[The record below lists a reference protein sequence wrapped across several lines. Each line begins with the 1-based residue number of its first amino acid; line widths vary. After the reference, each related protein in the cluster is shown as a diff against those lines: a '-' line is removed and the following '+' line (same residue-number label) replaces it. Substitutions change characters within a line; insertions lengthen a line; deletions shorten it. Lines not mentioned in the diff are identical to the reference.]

1 MSTLAKAAVPMKR
14 SRAAEQAL
22 ARVSRLLVSSAGRD
36 LDQILLLIGTSFGA
50 EHVYVAFA
58 TEAFVSDAPTLA
70 ESLTRDLPP
79 PVPSHWLG
87 TSRAWSR
94 EGAPPLD
101 TDLQD
106 AVEVQARQAV
116 AQHES
121 ASRPFCVVGPSEPS
135 RAFALP
141 LLSDDDRFVGY
152 LGFVMPP
159 GGPSLSGALGRA
171 LSVLGDILGAHLSRL
186 AADEAR
192 ANTERRWR
200 TLVDHHPDSTLVTVD
215 GWIVYANTAAVGLF
229 AADDAEALRSLSF
242 RDFLSAAEEDRILA
256 AQRAQLASDA
266 PYPVEHT
273 ILRLDGDERW
283 VESVSVP
290 FSGLSGGVQTV
301 LRDVTERVLSE
312 RRYQTFVETI
322 SEGVWRVDLTRPVAP
337 SAPPHVQAE
346 QIVAAGRLSEINPV
360 MRRLFWPDRSP
371 LGASVR
377 ALAGDVGRMLFQA
390 LAEAGHRLHDYEV
403 VVHRPGQPPRYL
415 SVNAV
420 SQFDRGL
427 LVSVWGSCTDVTE
440 RVAMER
446 AMVDALEEQ
455 QERIGRDLHDSVG
468 QLLTGVRMMSEN
480 VASQVAGHPA
490 EATALRVAAYASEAL
505 DQVRTICRGLVP
517 PHLYSEGVAIAL
529 ADLVEQANALGPA
542 RCVFRRTGRV
552 DLAEP
557 DVALQC
563 YRIAQEAISNAL
575 RHAHA
580 SRVSV
585 VFGPARGGVVMEVRD
600 DGVGFELDRE
610 RSRSIGLLSMRRRA
624 HLVGAT
630 LTIET
635 APGGGTRVRLMVRPN
650 RDRTGSE
657 AERADVAPAVV
668 R

>member
-1 MSTLAKAAVPMKR
+1 MSTMATAAVPKKR

-36 LDQILLLIGTSFGA
+36 LDQILALIGTSFGA
-50 EHVYVAFA
+50 EHVYVTFA
-58 TEAFVSDAPTLA
+58 TESFVSAAPTLA
-70 ESLTRDLPP
+70 DSLTRDMAL

-87 TSRAWSR
+87 TSSTWARD
-94 EGAPPLD
+94 GALPLD
-101 TDLQD
+101 ADLQD
-106 AVEVQARQAV
+106 AVEVQAREAV
-116 AQHES
+116 AHRDAE
-121 ASRPFCVVGPSEPS
+121 SRPFCVIGTGEAP

-159 GGPSLSGALGRA
+159 GGPSLTGALGRV

-215 GWIVYANTAAVGLF
+215 GRIVYANAAAVALF
-229 AADDAEALRSLSF
+229 AAADAEALRSLSF
-242 RDFLSAAEEDRILA
+242 HHFLPTHGEAKVLA
-256 AQRAQLASDA
+256 AQQAQLASEA
-266 PYPVEHT
+266 PYPSEH
-273 ILRLDGDERW
+273 IVLRLDGGQRW
-283 VESVSVP
+283 VESVSVS
-290 FSGLSGGVQTV
+290 FSGLAGGVQIV
-301 LRDVTERVLSE
+301 LRDVTERILSE
-312 RRYQTFVETI
+312 RRYRTFVETI
-322 SEGVWRVDLTRPVAP
+322 SEGVWRVDLDAPVAP
-337 SAPPHVQAE
+337 TAAAYVQAE
-346 QIVAAGRLSEINPV
+346 QIVRTGRLTEINPV

-377 ALAGDVGRMLFQA
+377 ALAGGLGRMLFRA
-390 LAEAGHRLHDYEV
+390 LAEAGHRLRDYEV
-403 VVHRPGQPPRYL
+403 VVRQPDAPPLYL

-420 SQFDRGL
+420 GQFDRGL

-480 VASQVAGHPA
+480 VATQVAGHAA
-490 EATALRVAAYASEAL
+490 EATALRVTAYASEAL

-529 ADLVEQANALGPA
+529 ADLVEQADALGPA
-542 RCVFRRTGRV
+542 RCVFRRTGTV
-552 DLAEP
+552 DLTEP
-557 DVALQC
+557 DVALQF
-563 YRIAQEAISNAL
+563 YRIAQEALSNAL

-580 SRVSV
+580 SRVRV
-585 VFGPARGGVVMEVRD
+585 AFGAAPGGVAMEVHD

-630 LTIET
+630 LTIEA
-635 APGGGTRVRLMVRPN
+635 APGRGTKIRLAARLDRAGRERTRVDALSPL
-650 RDRTGSE
+650 
-657 AERADVAPAVV
+657 A
-668 R
+668 